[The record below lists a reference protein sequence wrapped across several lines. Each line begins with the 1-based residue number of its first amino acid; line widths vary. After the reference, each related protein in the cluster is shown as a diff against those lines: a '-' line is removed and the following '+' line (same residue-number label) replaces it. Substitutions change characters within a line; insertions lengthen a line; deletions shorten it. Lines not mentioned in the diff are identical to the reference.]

1 MFLHNACSLS
11 MTDERFATIYEETM
25 ERKITIRKTTLADS
39 LDHGDTHDETTNPTS
54 VGVKSRIMVT
64 GA

>member
-1 MFLHNACSLS
+1 